1 MRPGRA
7 ACEAIGRDPPRSY
20 SAALVICCG
29 ADEGEFERRAAAIG
43 QEAAELRQNGAAGTV
58 DEVIATLTQW
68 RERRAGRMYL
78 QVLDLSD
85 LDHLELVAAEV
96 APHAT

>member
-1 MRPGRA
+1 V
-7 ACEAIGRDPPRSY
+7 Y

-29 ADEGEFERRAAAIG
+29 KDEAEVQRRAAAIG
-43 QEAAELRQNGAAGTV
+43 REPAELREHGAAGTP
-58 DEVIATLTQW
+58 DEVVATLSRW
-68 RERRAGRMYL
+68 RDTGAERMYL

-96 APHAT
+96 APHVT